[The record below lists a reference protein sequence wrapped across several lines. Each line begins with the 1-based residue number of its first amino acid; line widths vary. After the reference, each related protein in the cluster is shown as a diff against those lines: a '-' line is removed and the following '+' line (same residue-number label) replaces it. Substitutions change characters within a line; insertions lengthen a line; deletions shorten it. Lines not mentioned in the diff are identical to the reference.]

1 MPERSP
7 ERKSVK
13 AQLEVIAGSMFSG
26 KSDELIRRLVRE
38 EIAKLKVQAFKPI
51 IDNRYDEGYISS
63 HGGRRYPATLVGE
76 NSSLSI
82 LDLIKPG
89 VEVVGIDEVQ
99 FFGSNI
105 VEVCEKLAFSGK
117 RVIVAGLPTNFRGEG
132 FGEMPNLLA
141 KADVVDKVHA
151 ICMTCGEDADFTQ
164 RVVNGIPANYDE
176 PLIVVG
182 ASESYEAR
190 CRKHHEVPGRPNK
203 K

>member
-1 MPERSP
+1 MKERSP
-7 ERKSVK
+7 ERKTVK

-38 EIAKLKVQAFKPI
+38 EIAKLNVQAFKPV
-51 IDNRYDEGYISS
+51 IDDRYDEGYISS
-63 HGGRRYPATLVGE
+63 HGGKRYPATLIDE
-76 NSSLSI
+76 NNPESI
-82 LDLIKPG
+82 MDLLNPG

-99 FFGSNI
+99 FFNSGI
-105 VEVCEKLAFSGK
+105 VAVCEKLADSGK

-132 FGEMPNLLA
+132 FGEMPNLMA

-164 RVVNGIPANYDE
+164 RVVNGVPADYNE

-182 ASESYEAR
+182 ASEAYEAR
-190 CRKHHEVPGRPNK
+190 CRKHHEVPGKPK
-203 K
+203 H